1 MIPMTDEE
9 VVMPESFTVSVERPE
24 LWRVTF
30 DNPPVNKV
38 DPEMIL
44 KLQALVGQL
53 EADPDVKVVV
63 FDSTIPDHFLGPY
76 DMSRA
81 ADTPSEPGPTGLP
94 PWLDLTVRLARL
106 PVVSIAVI
114 RGLALGC
121 GNEFA
126 LACDLRFASL
136 ERASIEEIGVH
147 VGYGPGGGAVPRLP
161 ALIGRARALEV
172 VLGSQPF
179 DGAMAEQYG
188 LVNRALP
195 DSELDAFVAALAS
208 DIVDAGQFALTHAK
222 ALVDPVTLPSDDDL
236 VAAYEAFFSSVAHR
250 TG

>member
-1 MIPMTDEE
+1 MTPMTDEE
-9 VVMPESFTVSVERPE
+9 IIMPESFTVSVERPE

-114 RGLALGC
+114 GGVALGC

-179 DGAMAEQYG
+179 DGATAEQYG

-208 DIVDAGQFALTHAK
+208 DIVEAGQFALTHAK

-236 VAAYEAFFSSVAHR
+236 VAAYEAFFSSVAHP